1 MLIHK
6 YDYCGA
12 PIYHLLIS
20 FSSKDFLNRYVFID
34 TDENTCIYT

>member
-12 PIYHLLIS
+12 PIYHLIS